1 MKFYFMKIKLLSVF
15 MFIATAFVAQV
26 PALIQYQAV
35 ARDGAV
41 STNYMTTRLKKTFKN
56 GHGIQNLYRPFF
68 Y

>member
-35 ARDGAV
+35 AREGAV
-41 STNYMTTRLKKTFKN
+41 NALVNTSLSARYSFMK
-56 GHGIQNLYRPFF
+56 
-68 Y
+68 